1 MMSFALGSTA
11 ISRMK
16 LAMCWLVWD
25 CLFRMRFGC
34 CWFASRQTR
43 PSHLISIEHSP
54 TLKSKSLEGLPEEN
68 QEKYSTGLKRM
79 DRIQQLNYEKDFR
92 IAFLEIKGDGFQRLF
107 ERLMSKAH
115 PNDFMACR
123 PWGKVG
129 DRKNDGY
136 LPSARILFQSYAP
149 NELSAAEAIKKINED
164 FEGAKDHWEQHFDEW
179 TFVHNAPDGRLGPHI
194 IEALAKLRQDN
205 PQIRIGHCGYEEML
219 AKFRQLSLQDLES
232 WFGPSLT
239 MEANVNLGYSDLMAV
254 LSHISVT
261 PVPTTS
267 EVKDVSRGKIEAN
280 LLSQAVA
287 DFLKIGMQKSPLV
300 AQFFNNWKNPTY
312 GEQIAQTF
320 KREYI
325 ALRDS
330 APLLHPDEIFGRL
343 EAWAGGSANTTPTHK
358 AAVLAVMAYLFDKC
372 EIFED
377 AQTVGTA

>member
-1 MMSFALGSTA
+1 
-11 ISRMK
+11 
-16 LAMCWLVWD
+16 
-25 CLFRMRFGC
+25 
-34 CWFASRQTR
+34 
-43 PSHLISIEHSP
+43 
-54 TLKSKSLEGLPEEN
+54 
-68 QEKYSTGLKRM
+68 M

-92 IAFLEIKGDGFQRLF
+92 IAFLESKGDGFQRLF

-123 PWGKVG
+123 PWGKAG

-164 FEGAKDHWEQHFDEW
+164 FAGAKEHWEKYFDEW
-179 TFVHNAPDGRLGPHI
+179 SFVHNAPDGRLGPHI
-194 IEALAKLRQDN
+194 IKVLAELGQNN
-205 PQIRIGHCGYEEML
+205 PQIKIGHFGYEEML

-239 MEANVNLGYSDLMAV
+239 MEANINLGFNDLTAV
-254 LSHISVT
+254 LTHISIA
-261 PVPTTS
+261 PVPMTS
-267 EVKDVSRGKIEAN
+267 DVKDVSRGKIEAN

-300 AQFFNNWKNPTY
+300 AQFFNNWRNPTY
-312 GEQIAQTF
+312 GEQIAQAF
-320 KREYI
+320 KSEYLE
-325 ALRDS
+325 LRDGV
-330 APLLHPDEIFGRL
+330 PQLHPDEIFGRL
-343 EAWAGGSANTTPTHK
+343 EAWAGGTTNTTPAHK

-377 AQTVGTA
+377 AQAMGAA